1 LHYLVLY
8 DSVQPETIVYNDSLR
23 SRMQVFTSGY
33 SQPND
38 RGSDLELDIEISNKT
53 SYDIILLTNLYIP
66 NRQNMPKENALI
78 KAGDV
83 VKIEEFPINIFTV
96 QFYIGKKLAS
106 FESKNQHDYFQAY
119 TQKPEWRFLEL
130 YPHSQT
136 TISQMF
142 NIQGDIKLIEKD
154 GKVVLQGEGIQKVD
168 VNSGYEKINEFVFE

>member
-1 LHYLVLY
+1 VWLKTFTCKANTRKPLKIVLA
-8 DSVQPETIVYNDSLR
+8 T
-23 SRMQVFTSGY
+23 
-33 SQPND
+33 
-38 RGSDLELDIEISNKT
+38 SNKGKIREIKAFLEGF
-53 SYDIILLTNLYIP
+53 DVVGFEEALTPFEIDETGATF
-66 NRQNMPKENALI
+66 KENALI